1 MFRFLDDVN
10 YMMPAHF
17 GGYAGAPQ
25 PAAYHEVTSF
35 MIAYE
40 TDLGLLAEYIPDGFE
55 ITQPVVSIQYS
66 ECRGVDW
73 LSGGGYHLITV
84 AVPVTYAHGQER
96 IDGLYVLVIW
106 EDQSAPILTGREQ
119 TGMPKIF
126 ANIED
131 HHQLGDRLFTNA
143 SYEGSAFLRM
153 DFQKTKL
160 MTAGELRAL
169 NRQSGKVNA
178 FGWRY
183 IPNIGRPGAALS
195 HATLFPQEFVYSAA
209 WLGDGRVQWEAP
221 TAEQNSTQAHI
232 IQALSQ
238 LPIKSY
244 RECVMTLGSAVL
256 RNDLARQLP

>member
-1 MFRFLDDVN
+1 
-10 YMMPAHF
+10 
-17 GGYAGAPQ
+17 
-25 PAAYHEVTSF
+25 
-35 MIAYE
+35 
-40 TDLGLLAEYIPDGFE
+40 LLAEYIPDGFE

-143 SYEGSAFLRM
+143 SFEGSAFLRM
-153 DFQKTKL
+153 DFRKTKL
-160 MTAGELRAL
+160 LTAGELRAL

-195 HATLFPQEFVYSAA
+195 HATHFLRSLSIAQRGWATAGFS
-209 WLGDGRVQWEAP
+209 GRPPRGAELHTGPYHSGPKP
-221 TAEQNSTQAHI
+221 TPDQV
-232 IQALSQ
+232 
-238 LPIKSY
+238 LPGMRDDP
-244 RECVMTLGSAVL
+244 RERG
-256 RNDLARQLP
+256 PEK